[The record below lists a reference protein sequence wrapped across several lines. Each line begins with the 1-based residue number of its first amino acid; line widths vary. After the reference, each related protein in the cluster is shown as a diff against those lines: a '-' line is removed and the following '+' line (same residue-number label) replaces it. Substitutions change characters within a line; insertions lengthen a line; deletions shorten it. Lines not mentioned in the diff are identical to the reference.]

1 MKRRFV
7 GLEYMKNKKLW
18 IYVVA
23 CVLYLSWGISHVY
36 EESAESAL
44 TEEATE
50 VTTETEHKEKYR
62 IALTFDDG
70 PSIYTEKLLEGLKKR
85 DVQVSFFIVGQ
96 NAEKFPDVVKRAY
109 EDGHLIGN
117 HTYHHVDVT
126 KITNERAKEEVWKTN
141 DILEQITGEESEYM
155 RPPFG
160 SWQKELELEVG
171 MLPVMWSIDTLDWT
185 TKNVSQIVNNVV
197 TDAEENDII
206 LMHDCY
212 DSSVEAALQII
223 DILQKAGFEFVT
235 VDKLLMP

>member
-1 MKRRFV
+1 MKW
-7 GLEYMKNKKLW
+7 NKKLW
-18 IYVVA
+18 IYVVICA
-23 CVLYLSWGISHVY
+23 LYLTWGISNVY
-36 EESAESAL
+36 EKSEDF
-44 TEEATE
+44 ATE
-50 VTTETEHKEKYR
+50 DVVAETENKTEHKEKYR

-70 PSIYTEKLLEGLKKR
+70 PSIYTEKLLDGLKER
-85 DVQVSFFIVGQ
+85 GVQVSFFIVGQ
-96 NAEKFPDVVKRAY
+96 NAEKFPDTVKRAY

-141 DILEQITGEESEYM
+141 DILEQITGEEPEYM
-155 RPPFG
+155 RPPFE

-171 MLPVMWSIDTLDWT
+171 MLPVMWSVDTLDWT

-223 DILQKAGFEFVT
+223 DILQKEGFEFVT